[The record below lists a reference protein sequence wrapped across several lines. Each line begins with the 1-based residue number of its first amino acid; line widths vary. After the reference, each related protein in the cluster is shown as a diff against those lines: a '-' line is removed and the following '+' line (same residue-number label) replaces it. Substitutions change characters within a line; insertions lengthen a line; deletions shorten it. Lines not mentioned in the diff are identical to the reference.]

1 MFRGTDHCPSKR
13 TASQEENHPCLIEP
27 VTTNQV
33 NEVLGGK
40 PAMRSMFER
49 FGFTEPDGSRIR
61 VSTHQFRHWLNT
73 LAHRGGM
80 SQLDI
85 AKWSG
90 RKDARQNQ
98 AYDHMAP
105 EEFLCMARELTEGD
119 DRLFGGLADLMSKT
133 PVSRDEFMMLVFPT
147 AQATELGFCIHD
159 FAMLP
164 CERNRDCMNCNEH
177 VCVKGDKSKTARI
190 KEQLELA
197 EAQLWKAEEAVAGG
211 YYGANRWQEHHQAT
225 VGRLRNLTSILED
238 STVPEGSLIRL
249 TKQNEFS
256 PIRLAIQDRK
266 LLEGPGSSTFNDLRA
281 MPGGE

>member
-1 MFRGTDHCPSKR
+1 MSANLIAIVLKGRGRKAVGQREAPSKEAMDR
-13 TASQEENHPCLIEP
+13 LLEVIKPGAPDNPWDDFGLQ
-27 VTTNQV
+27 VRNQLLV
-33 NEVLGGK
+33 
-40 PAMRSMFER
+40 
-49 FGFTEPDGSRIR
+49 
-61 VSTHQFRHWLNT
+61 H
-73 LAHRGGM
+73 M

-90 RKDARQNQ
+90 RKNARQNQ

-105 EEFLCMARELTEGD
+105 EEFLSMARELTEGD

-147 AQATELGFCIHD
+147 AQTTELGFCIHD

-164 CERNRDCMNCNEH
+164 CERNCDCMNCNEH

-266 LLEGPGSSTFNDLRA
+266 LLEGPGSSTSNDLRA